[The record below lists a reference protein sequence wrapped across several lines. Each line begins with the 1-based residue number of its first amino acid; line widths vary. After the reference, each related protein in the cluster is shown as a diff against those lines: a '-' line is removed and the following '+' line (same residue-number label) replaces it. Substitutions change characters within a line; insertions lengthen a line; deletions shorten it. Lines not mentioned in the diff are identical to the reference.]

1 MYLSKR
7 NIWKKEKV
15 TKIDSK
21 SSSFCDEEERKE
33 ELRLFGL

>member
-21 SSSFCDEEERKE
+21 SSSFCDEKKE
-33 ELRLFGL
+33 KKN